1 MSDRKF
7 DSVEVFFR
15 LQDRWR
21 QVAPYLLAIGAFL
34 VLPIVAA
41 WVESR

>member
-1 MSDRKF
+1 MKRRF
-7 DSVEVFFR
+7 DSVEMFFS

-21 QVAPYLLAIGAFL
+21 QVAPYLIGISAFI

-41 WVESR
+41 WIDSH